1 MSERNKKLKTASV
14 LVGRPA
20 DKGVGFKRN
29 KVLML
34 RCDFCKK
41 EKKRRVIKRGE
52 IDRGRAHQ
60 ETRSLILRGLHEHE
74 EKKKWKKKQ
83 REKKETRREIA

>member
-41 EKKRRVIKRGE
+41 EKRRVIKRGE
-52 IDRGRAHQ
+52 IDRGRAQ

-74 EKKKWKKKQ
+74 KKRWKKNKE
-83 REKKETRREIA
+83 RRKKHAER

>member
-41 EKKRRVIKRGE
+41 EKKEG
-52 IDRGRAHQ
+52 
-60 ETRSLILRGLHEHE
+60 
-74 EKKKWKKKQ
+74 
-83 REKKETRREIA
+83 

>member
-41 EKKRRVIKRGE
+41 EKRRVIKRGE

-74 EKKKWKKKQ
+74 KKRWKKNKE
-83 REKKETRREIA
+83 RRKKHAER

>member
-1 MSERNKKLKTASV
+1 LKTASV

-41 EKKRRVIKRGE
+41 EKRRVIKRGE
-52 IDRGRAHQ
+52 IDRGRAHE

-74 EKKKWKKKQ
+74 KKSKKKKERKKQ
-83 REKKETRREIA
+83 KEEKETRREIA